1 MTANNVLHSCTPGTK
16 CAIKIAAPAFG
27 SRLEAAPADL
37 VEKHEPRGGVELKD
51 RSGGGLTGK
60 PQSEKDVI
68 MRELGEQ
75 GMPVRRYRFRP
86 HNVRAREINR
96 RNAAGADRD

>member
-37 VEKHEPRGGVELKD
+37 VEKHEPRGDVERQGWNGGPVDGKTAIREGRYVRLK
-51 RSGGGLTGK
+51 RKSGGGRCRG
-60 PQSEKDVI
+60 VW
-68 MRELGEQ
+68 
-75 GMPVRRYRFRP
+75 MPDYKVSR
-86 HNVRAREINR
+86 
-96 RNAAGADRD
+96 

>member
-37 VEKHEPRGGVELKD
+37 VEKHEPRGDVE
-51 RSGGGLTGK
+51 RQGWNGGPVDGK
-60 PQSEKDVI
+60 TAI
-68 MRELGEQ
+68 REANYDCADILDF
-75 GMPVRRYRFRP
+75 PRYLLEP
-86 HNVRAREINR
+86 SVTIKP
-96 RNAAGADRD
+96 

>member
-37 VEKHEPRGGVELKD
+37 VEKHEPRGDVERQGWNGGPVDGKTAIREGRYVRLIGDPGAGPMPGVGVTPYKV
-51 RSGGGLTGK
+51 S
-60 PQSEKDVI
+60 S
-68 MRELGEQ
+68 
-75 GMPVRRYRFRP
+75 
-86 HNVRAREINR
+86 
-96 RNAAGADRD
+96 

>member
-37 VEKHEPRGGVELKD
+37 VEKHEPRGDVERQGWNGGPVDGKTAIREDGTIADVSPASRVAHRLGKGVERT
-51 RSGGGLTGK
+51 RSQEGI
-60 PQSEKDVI
+60 S
-68 MRELGEQ
+68 
-75 GMPVRRYRFRP
+75 
-86 HNVRAREINR
+86 
-96 RNAAGADRD
+96 

>member
-37 VEKHEPRGGVELKD
+37 VDKHEPRGDVE
-51 RSGGGLTGK
+51 RQGWNGGSVDGKTAIREGRYAADLFVVISTGYV
-60 PQSEKDVI
+60 VI
-68 MRELGEQ
+68 C
-75 GMPVRRYRFRP
+75 
-86 HNVRAREINR
+86 
-96 RNAAGADRD
+96 